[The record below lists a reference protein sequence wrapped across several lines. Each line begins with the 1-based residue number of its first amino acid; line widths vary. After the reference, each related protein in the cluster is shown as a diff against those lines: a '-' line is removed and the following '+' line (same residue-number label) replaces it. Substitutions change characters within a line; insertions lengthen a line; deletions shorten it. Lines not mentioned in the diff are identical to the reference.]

1 MSYKNRMESMVTPRT
16 GVSIETE
23 DGRLTRGRSVPDSH
37 PAVRA
42 NRAAFM
48 RAPEGCEPLVK
59 PEPVKKAKAKK
70 APKAAERFIIDGEAS
85 E

>member
-1 MSYKNRMESMVTPRT
+1 MSYRDRMESMVTPRT
-16 GVSIETE
+16 GVSIETD
-23 DGRLTRGRSVPDSH
+23 DGRLTRGRSVPDNH

-48 RAPEGCEPLVK
+48 RAPEGCVPLVEPK
-59 PEPVKKAKAKK
+59 PAKKAKAKK
-70 APKAAERFIIDGEAS
+70 APKAERFIIDGEAA